1 MMFMIIEIDGFF
13 KQSLLI
19 GRKCSKQQLKQMYLQ
34 AKELTFDPI
43 DFPNVFC
50 RLYNFEQV
58 PYSEDIKVDFVVDTD
73 TDRIYSPSY

>member
-1 MMFMIIEIDGFF
+1 MIIEIDGFF
-13 KQSLLI
+13 KQALLT

-34 AKELTFDPI
+34 AKELTFAPS

-50 RLYNFEQV
+50 RLHNFEQV